1 MVSELDSRITSQLVL
16 HRGLHSLARP
26 LMAILRDMLMAAKL
40 QNEVNNL
47 PPNLQV
53 AQALEALDRWH
64 EIAEKVDREPT

>member
-1 MVSELDSRITSQLVL
+1 
-16 HRGLHSLARP
+16 
-26 LMAILRDMLMAAKL
+26 MAILRDMLMAAKL